1 VHGRTQVGVGAA
13 HRVELRLIERPQ
25 RAVVERGG
33 CLQALQADLVL
44 DARQRHLTRR
54 GTLQQDP
61 RQPSAE
67 RGELARGAP
76 ALLVDAPLGAA
87 ARRGP
92 AACRSAPAARRP
104 ARLRASAAT
113 RAAPMPANRFQ
124 TLLRPGHCAGGRRAM
139 TPQSA
144 LPSRMGAEARRHLG
158 QIHAASTIR
167 CARLRVLASR
177 SSPTRRTCR
186 CGRGRDGHGRAV
198 AGRAER
204 PLLRTRPRRGGRV
217 GGAVIRP
224 RSGR

>member
-54 GTLQQDP
+54 GALQQDP

-76 ALLVDAPLGAA
+76 ALLVDAPLGADTREVQQLVGVLQQLVA
-87 ARRGP
+87 PLDCGRPQQHEQHRCRRTDSRRYFDRDTAR
-92 AACRSAPAARRP
+92 AR
-104 ARLRASAAT
+104 
-113 RAAPMPANRFQ
+113 
-124 TLLRPGHCAGGRRAM
+124 RRAM
-139 TPQSA
+139 TPQSG
-144 LPSRMGAEARRHLG
+144 LPSRMGAEARGHLG
-158 QIHAASTIR
+158 QSHAASTIR
-167 CARLRVLASR
+167 CARVRVLPSR

-186 CGRGRDGHGRAV
+186 CGHGRDGQGRAV

-217 GGAVIRP
+217 GGR
-224 RSGR
+224 